1 MVPAPGPSSPALR
14 TPLILWPPS
23 SLPLAPPPPAPP
35 PAHSFLV
42 DFFQLL
48 AVDGYRVRNMPKAK
62 GFQAL

>member
-14 TPLILWPPS
+14 TPLILLPPS
-23 SLPLAPPPPAPP
+23 SLPLAPPP